1 MRSNIHEIGLRAAVA
16 SALLVCAASLPARA
30 VEISPYFPLPNS
42 FDVKGSAKE
51 SMLDQ
56 QISWLKDGIAALD
69 KAKQE
74 TQEQLQK
81 NSSDAALQEKLKG
94 LETQYATAVKER
106 DILTSEEIGKEA
118 ELQRKA
124 VVVTNINRWLNALAR
139 KATEQL
145 KIAILKDGVE
155 RDVAERRHIQLT
167 MQADELEKLK
177 RDSTFE
183 AWGR

>member
-1 MRSNIHEIGLRAAVA
+1 MRSNIQKIALRVAVA
-16 SALLVCAASLPARA
+16 SAALVCAANLPARA
-30 VEISPYFPLPNS
+30 VEIGPYFPLPNS
-42 FDVKGSAKE
+42 FDVKGSAKD

-56 QISWLKDGIAALD
+56 QISWLKDGVAALE

-94 LETQYATAVKER
+94 LEAQYAAEVKER
-106 DILTSEEIGKEA
+106 DILTSDEIGKDI
-118 ELQRKA
+118 ELQRKS
-124 VVVTNINRWLNALAR
+124 VVVNNINRWLNALGR

-145 KIAILKDGVE
+145 KIAILKDGAE
-155 RDVAERRHIQLT
+155 RDMAERRHIQLT

-177 RDSTFE
+177 HDSTFE
-183 AWGR
+183 VWGR